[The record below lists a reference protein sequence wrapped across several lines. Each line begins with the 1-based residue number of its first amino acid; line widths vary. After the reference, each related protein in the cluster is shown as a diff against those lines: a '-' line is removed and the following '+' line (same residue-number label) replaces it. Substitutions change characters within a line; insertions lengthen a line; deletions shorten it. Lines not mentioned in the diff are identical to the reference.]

1 MLPPMSYGYSIAG
14 SYDTIRHKEAIM
26 GKRFMQPL
34 RIAIQWG
41 FLGFM
46 LYLGFR
52 FFQFVNHFRSGGA
65 TPLVPRPDGVD
76 GFLPIAA
83 LVGLKDWL
91 ASGTLNPIHPAA
103 VVIFLAVLFVSLLLT
118 RSFCS
123 WICPV
128 GTLSELLWK
137 RGFALFRRNLR
148 PPRWLDLSLRGVKYL
163 FLAFFLY
170 SILVAMGP
178 DQAREFIASDYYKVA
193 DVRLLD
199 FFLHLSGTGL
209 VVVGVLTLFSLPLR
223 NPFCR
228 FLCPYGAL
236 LGLIALLSPVKVT
249 RERKSCVTCGVCT
262 QVCPS
267 YIPVMARER
276 VTSTECIGCWRCV
289 SHCRA
294 EGALEMKLTGR
305 KVLVPGLLFALLVV
319 VVFWGVTLV
328 GKLTGHW
335 QAGISLAEYGRLLGK

>member
-1 MLPPMSYGYSIAG
+1 
-14 SYDTIRHKEAIM
+14 M

-41 FLGFM
+41 FLCFM
-46 LYLGFR
+46 LYLGVR
-52 FFQFVNHFRSGGA
+52 FYQFVDHFRSGGVA
-65 TPLVPRPDGVD
+65 PPVARPEGID

-91 ASGTLNPIHPAA
+91 ASGRLNPVRPAA
-103 VVIFLAVLFVSLLLT
+103 VIVFLAVVGVSLLLT

-148 PPRWLDLSLRGVKYL
+148 PPRWLDISLRGVKYL
-163 FLAFFLY
+163 LLAFFVY
-170 SILVAMGP
+170 SILLVMGGE
-178 DQAREFIASDYYKVA
+178 QAREFISSDYYKVA

-199 FFLHLSGTGL
+199 FFLHLSATGL
-209 VVVGVLTLFSLPLR
+209 VVIGLLTLLSLPLR

-236 LGLIALLSPVKVT
+236 LGLIALLSPTKVT
-249 RERKSCVTCGVCT
+249 REQKTCVSCGVCT

-267 YIPVMARER
+267 YIPVMAKER
-276 VTSTECIGCWRCV
+276 VVSTECIGCWRCL

-294 EGALEMKLTGR
+294 EGTLEMKLTGR
-305 KVLVPGLLFALLVV
+305 KIVVPGLLFAALVV
-319 VVFWGVTLV
+319 GLFWGVTLV

-335 QAGISLAEYGRLLGK
+335 QAGISSADYLRLLGK